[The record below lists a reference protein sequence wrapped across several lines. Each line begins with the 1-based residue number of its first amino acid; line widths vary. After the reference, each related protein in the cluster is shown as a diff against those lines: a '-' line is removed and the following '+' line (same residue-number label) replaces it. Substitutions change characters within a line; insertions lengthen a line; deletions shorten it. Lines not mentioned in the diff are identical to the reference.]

1 MIYCHNNLLVATTG
15 SELLVDT
22 IMVMMV
28 DTIIT
33 MVVSTIMWSLY
44 ELAIRYYSLVVAG

>member
-33 MVVSTIMWSLY
+33 MVVSTIWSLY